1 MRISYVILC
10 EVSFDRLRQ
19 AYKADQ
25 TVSLIPA
32 IMSVVVTQCIFSDNV
47 CNAAFHD
54 DLLQV
59 WLDLEEIEVL
69 MGFPETKVTEE
80 KMVDV
85 VLMDFQ
91 VLPVQME
98 TLVEMGVMVQPGR
111 KVFLVNLVSQE

>member
-1 MRISYVILC
+1 
-10 EVSFDRLRQ
+10 
-19 AYKADQ
+19 
-25 TVSLIPA
+25 
-32 IMSVVVTQCIFSDNV
+32 MSVVVVVTQCIFSDNV
-47 CNAAFHD
+47 CNAAFHGD
-54 DLLQV
+54 FLQV